1 MDVLGYSRFSYVV
14 GVTFMSSE
22 MLVHNSFAVILILL
36 VTHVISQHLTTV
48 PGEEVEDH
56 DVASHSH
63 FSTSSHSGE

>member
-1 MDVLGYSRFSYVV
+1 
-14 GVTFMSSE
+14 MSSE